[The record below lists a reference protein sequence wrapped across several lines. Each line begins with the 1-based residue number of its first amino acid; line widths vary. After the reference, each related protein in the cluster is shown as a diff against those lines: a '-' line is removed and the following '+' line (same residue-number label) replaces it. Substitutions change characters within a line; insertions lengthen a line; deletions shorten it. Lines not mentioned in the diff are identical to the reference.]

1 MCDPPTLSLRIGNSN
16 YSRSHLR
23 KSCGALLLI
32 SKLDYGR
39 RKRLENLQSSLESL
53 KSFFPLMA
61 TTLWLTRGRICGS
74 AQIPQIPSVYQ
85 EICSPASSHPC
96 FSMFSVG
103 QSPHQEPER
112 LPPIHL
118 CSSHFWEMGR
128 NKTPFQVEKTE
139 SSQFLDTAQ
148 QLQKLS

>member
-1 MCDPPTLSLRIGNSN
+1 
-16 YSRSHLR
+16 
-23 KSCGALLLI
+23 
-32 SKLDYGR
+32 
-39 RKRLENLQSSLESL
+39 
-53 KSFFPLMA
+53 MA

-74 AQIPQIPSVYQ
+74 ARIPQIPSIYQ

-103 QSPHQEPER
+103 QSPHQEPDR

-148 QLQKLS
+148 QLQKLSQKHDNTAYQVIHRETLGASYLCYPTLGHSVVQQVHSAGEHLI